1 MKNPFR
7 KKSTLEKLAAPV
19 EKTPRVVKSGLV
31 AVGTFVGVTLASGFV
46 SKARGRQDPKS

>member
-19 EKTPRVVKSGLV
+19 EKTPRLVKSGLA
-31 AVGTFVGVTLASGFV
+31 AVTSFVGVSLASAFV
-46 SKARGRQDPKS
+46 SKARSRQDSK